1 MTAAPSNP
9 GRTSLACAGAIFL
22 GAFLLFQVQ
31 PIVAKAILPRY
42 GGAPAVWTT
51 CMLFFQTLLLGGY
64 AYAHASAS
72 RLKPRAQAVLHVVL
86 LGAALA
92 TLPISPKPGEVAGAA
107 EAPMAEILVLLLR
120 AVAAPYFLLASTSP
134 LLQSWSA
141 AGGGGSPYRLYAL
154 SNVGSMLALLSYPV
168 AIEPWLTTHQQQVVW
183 SYAFG
188 GFALLSALSV
198 RLAWK
203 ATPSVPKPDEAP
215 AAPPTVRQRLMW
227 LALPACASTL
237 LLAVTNQMCQE
248 VAVVPFLWLIPLTLY
263 LLSFILPFESDR
275 WYSRTWCV
283 PVLMLVLIVLTSAAA
298 MGARAGILYGVP
310 VYSVGLFIC
319 CLFCHGELAARRP
332 APRYLTSYYLLM
344 SLGGALG
351 GVFVSL
357 VAPLLFRGFDEIYV
371 GLAACGALAAGI
383 AITDPSNII
392 AGKRMFNPM
401 HLWLVAVVGIV
412 VFVLGLRL
420 AQRARPGLQELRDF
434 YGTIRV
440 AELPSERGAIRFLT
454 HVGTRH
460 GQQFMDP
467 ERRRTPT
474 SYFTGR
480 CGIGI
485 LLNELATAPPRRM
498 AIIGLGA
505 GILAT
510 YGREGDFIR
519 YYELSPRMIDVAR
532 KDFTFLADS
541 KARTEVVPG
550 DARLSLE
557 RETSEP
563 PYDILVGDAF
573 SSDAIPAHLLTRE
586 AFQLYARRLKP
597 DGILALNVS
606 TRHLDLG
613 PLIKGLAA
621 SIGRSAVEIETEKDD
636 EGDPLNARWIL
647 ITSDASIFER
657 PGIKAV
663 AKDPSSGRPA
673 PRLWTDDYS
682 NLFQVLKK

>member
-1 MTAAPSNP
+1 
-9 GRTSLACAGAIFL
+9 
-22 GAFLLFQVQ
+22 
-31 PIVAKAILPRY
+31 
-42 GGAPAVWTT
+42 
-51 CMLFFQTLLLGGY
+51 
-64 AYAHASAS
+64 
-72 RLKPRAQAVLHVVL
+72 
-86 LGAALA
+86 
-92 TLPISPKPGEVAGAA
+92 
-107 EAPMAEILVLLLR
+107 
-120 AVAAPYFLLASTSP
+120 
-134 LLQSWSA
+134 
-141 AGGGGSPYRLYAL
+141 
-154 SNVGSMLALLSYPV
+154 MLALLTYPV
-168 AIEPWLTTHQQQVVW
+168 AIEPWLTTHQQQIIW
-183 SYAFG
+183 SFAFG

-203 ATPSVPKPDEAP
+203 ATPTAAKPDEAP
-215 AAPPTVRQRLMW
+215 AAPPTVGRRLMW

-248 VAVVPFLWLIPLTLY
+248 VAVVPFLWLIPL
-263 LLSFILPFESDR
+263 SALPALVHPAVRER
-275 WYSRTWCV
+275 
-283 PVLMLVLIVLTSAAA
+283 PLVLPQLVRAGADARADRAERPPRPWAPGPAFSTASRSIPSACSSAA
-298 MGARAGILYGVP
+298 
-310 VYSVGLFIC
+310 C
-319 CLFCHGELAARRP
+319 FCHGELAARRP

-357 VAPLLFRGFDEIYV
+357 VAPLLFRGFDELYV
-371 GLAACGALAAGI
+371 GLVACGALAAGI
-383 AITDPSNII
+383 AIADPANII

-401 HLWLVAVVGIV
+401 HLWLFAVVGLV
-412 VFVLGLRL
+412 LFVLGLRM

-440 AELPSERGAIRFLT
+440 AELPSDARADPLPDPRRHAPRPAVHAIRT
-454 HVGTRH
+454 AARI
-460 GQQFMDP
+460 
-467 ERRRTPT
+467 PT

-532 KDFTFLADS
+532 SDFTFLSDS
-541 KARTEVVPG
+541 KATIEVVPG

-557 RETSEP
+557 RETAEP

-597 DGILALNVS
+597 DGVLALNVS

-613 PLIKGLAA
+613 PADQGAGGVDRQERRGDRDREGRR
-621 SIGRSAVEIETEKDD
+621 GRSSQRAM
-636 EGDPLNARWIL
+636 DPDHVRRERCSNGPGSRSVAR
-647 ITSDASIFER
+647 TRARRR
-657 PGIKAV
+657 P
-663 AKDPSSGRPA
+663 P